1 MATEPNPIAVRFV
14 GIDKAFGDNVIY
26 EGLSLDIRRGE
37 ILTILGGSGTGKSVL
52 LKMMLG
58 LIDPDAGQIAVDGVE
73 VTGQDEDG
81 LLPVRRKVGMVW
93 QGGALFDSL
102 TVFENL
108 VYPLRERG
116 VRDER
121 QLAERARKV
130 LEMVDLA
137 GTEEMMPAE
146 LSGGMRKRISLAR
159 AIAPEPEILLYDEP
173 TTGLDP
179 INVRRIDD
187 LILNLRRQLG
197 MTSIV
202 VTHDLQSAFAVS
214 DRLAMLAQKRIVEV
228 ADKADFQRSAQPDV
242 RAFLEAMRP

>member
-1 MATEPNPIAVRFV
+1 
-14 GIDKAFGDNVIY
+14 
-26 EGLSLDIRRGE
+26 
-37 ILTILGGSGTGKSVL
+37 
-52 LKMMLG
+52 MMLG
-58 LIDPDAGQIAVDGVE
+58 LLEPDAGRIEVDGVE
-73 VTGQDEDG
+73 VTGLDEFG

-116 VRDER
+116 VRDEE

-137 GTEEMMPAE
+137 GTEPMMPAE

-187 LILNLRRQLG
+187 LILSLRRELG
-197 MTSIV
+197 MTSVV
-202 VTHDLQSAFAVS
+202 VTHDLGSAFAVS
-214 DRLAMLAQKRIVEV
+214 DRLAMLAQRRIVEV
-228 ADKADFQRSAQPDV
+228 ADKAVFQRSPQPDV
-242 RAFLEAMRP
+242 RAFLEAMRT